1 MIDNVS
7 DVPPALADA
16 GDTLMFREA
25 AESAAAVER
34 MLAANA
40 DAFAALGERLRAAP
54 PAVVVTCA
62 RGSSDHAA
70 TYGKYLIETLIG
82 VPVASAAPS
91 TASVYASPTHADATL
106 CIAISQSGRSP
117 DLLAVVDAQQ
127 RAGAHVVALV
137 NDEESP
143 LAATADTLIRLRAGP
158 ERSVAATKSYIAALA
173 ALAALTAA
181 WAQDDELQAAIAD
194 LPVQLRRAWALDW
207 SSVTA
212 SLSTA
217 DNLFVIGRG
226 LGLGIAQEAALKLK
240 ETCAL
245 HAEAFSAAEV
255 RHGPMQIVDQG
266 FPLLAL
272 ATSDRAGDSVREA
285 ASEFAG
291 RGARVSLADAAL
303 DGAGDPPALAA
314 AAAIEPIL
322 MIQSF
327 YRMANTLALTRGL
340 NPDAPS
346 HLSKVTRTL

>member
-1 MIDNVS
+1 MIDKLS
-7 DVPPALADA
+7 DVPPAMADA

-25 AESAAAVER
+25 AESAVAVER
-34 MLAANA
+34 MLADNA
-40 DAFAALGERLRAAP
+40 AAFAALGERLRAAP

-91 TASVYASPTHADATL
+91 IASVYASPTHAGTTL

-143 LAATADTLIRLRAGP
+143 LAATAHTLIRLRAGP
-158 ERSVAATKSYIAALA
+158 EQSVAATKSYITALA

-181 WAQDDELQAAIAD
+181 WAQDADVQAAVAD
-194 LPVQLRRAWALDW
+194 LPAQLRRAWALDW
-207 SSVTA
+207 SSVTT

-255 RHGPMQIVDQG
+255 RHGPMQIVDEG

-285 ASEFAG
+285 AAEFAG
-291 RGARVSLADAAL
+291 RGAHVSLADAAL
-303 DGAGDPPALAA
+303 DGAGDPPAFAA